1 VVSEEQEQEK
11 SRSSDGSDRGGSG
24 ADLHRKLV
32 LGSAF
37 DSWPSF
43 KRFQFVAKQGGERPI
58 IESGHIE
65 RRLHWMVPVEGLE
78 PPRPHGHQILSLARL
93 PIPPH
98 RQVLGMYYARIKLAG
113 KIVRRRDQTRG
124 LPRVGRQTQ
133 N

>member
-1 VVSEEQEQEK
+1 MVSEEQEQEK

-58 IESGHIE
+58 IESGHTTDNQGIGWC
-65 RRLHWMVPVEGLE
+65 RWRGSN
-78 PPRPHGHQILSLARL
+78 PH
-93 PIPPH
+93 
-98 RQVLGMYYARIKLAG
+98 VLT
-113 KIVRRRDQTRG
+113 DTRF
-124 LPRVGRQTQ
+124 
-133 N
+133 